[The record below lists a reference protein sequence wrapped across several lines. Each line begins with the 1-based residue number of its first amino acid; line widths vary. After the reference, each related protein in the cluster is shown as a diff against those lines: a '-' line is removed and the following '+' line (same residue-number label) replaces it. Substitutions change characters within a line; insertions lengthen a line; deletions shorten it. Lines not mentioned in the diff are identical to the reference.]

1 MSNRKHSF
9 IDRVRSFIWRNWQGQ
24 VLIGPQDPVPPSSLA
39 LVTREYVRACSERGR
54 GPHIE
59 GEDLARAAAVYASP
73 DRLVVE
79 HTGMSPWPWPE
90 RCDEINQL
98 TRVEQ
103 LTRAAVL
110 CMREIDRLREG
121 GAVAQDH
128 FAGGGKMVDNKG
140 PTAAPCEREAGAV
153 DNKDFRPGLPPLE
166 LRRVH
171 QYWESSFS
179 DCVYSF
185 EEGGERFRII
195 YQSGG
200 DSGLKRVA
208 WNEFK
213 MDMRPH
219 GKTWAEVESLAAAKV
234 AADKQPWERGLER
247 LWSKFFLSR
256 TWRPVSDWRGFED
269 GDPVGFNEVG
279 EYRLLWVHTQDEQR
293 LFRALWPIEKLRR
306 VVDSGQGSAEVPR
319 AIIDR
324 YPLADGKPRGEGC
337 WMCCKSERLPEF
349 EVFCDRGNFRD
360 VFWTFG
366 TTLNAFIHAA
376 GNEMVKG
383 GAE

>member
-1 MSNRKHSF
+1 MSNRKPSF

-39 LVTREYVRACSERGR
+39 LVTREYLRACSERGR

-59 GEDLARAAAVYASP
+59 GKDLARAAAVYASP

-140 PTAAPCEREAGAV
+140 PTAAPCEREEPTV
-153 DNKDFRPGLPPLE
+153 
-166 LRRVH
+166 
-171 QYWESSFS
+171 
-179 DCVYSF
+179 
-185 EEGGERFRII
+185 
-195 YQSGG
+195 
-200 DSGLKRVA
+200 
-208 WNEFK
+208 
-213 MDMRPH
+213 
-219 GKTWAEVESLAAAKV
+219 AAAKV
-234 AADKQPWERGLER
+234 AADKQPWERELER
-247 LWSKFFLSR
+247 LGKVQWSKDSADVFH
-256 TWRPVSDWRGFED
+256 D
-269 GDPVGFNEVG
+269 
-279 EYRLLWVHTQDEQR
+279 
-293 LFRALWPIEKLRR
+293 ALNKYGSLQALDKLRR

-376 GNEMVKG
+376 GNEMVAK
-383 GAE
+383 